1 MDEFM
6 MDERGKQMIER
17 PAIRADG
24 GSRSRPVAHLGFNME
39 RACSHHSGVVC
50 VRERT
55 GIMEVEVGVNGEET
69 EETEEG
75 AMLLQLTEAKW
86 LLRLSAIE
94 VESEPMEEKLSLWT
108 EVQVANLRVLHRA
121 EG

>member
-1 MDEFM
+1 
-6 MDERGKQMIER
+6 MIER

-55 GIMEVEVGVNGEET
+55 GIMEVEAGVNGEET

-75 AMLLQLTEAKW
+75 ATEETEEGAKLLQLTEAKW
-86 LLRLSAIE
+86 
-94 VESEPMEEKLSLWT
+94 
-108 EVQVANLRVLHRA
+108 
-121 EG
+121 